1 MMRLNI
7 VNPFLPDFINHV
19 ELRHLRIGSSS
30 VNVRFERRD
39 GSLEVQVGDVTGDLK
54 IEVQN

>member
-1 MMRLNI
+1 
-7 VNPFLPDFINHV
+7 
-19 ELRHLRIGSSS
+19 